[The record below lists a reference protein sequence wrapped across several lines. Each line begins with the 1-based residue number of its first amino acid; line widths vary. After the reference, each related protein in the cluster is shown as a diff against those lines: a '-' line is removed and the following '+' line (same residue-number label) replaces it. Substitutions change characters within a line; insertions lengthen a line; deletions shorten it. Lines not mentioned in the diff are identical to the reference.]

1 MQVKCLR
8 GKLELTKVKHHS
20 IRTSVDC
27 STTNATHCYGF
38 LISLAY
44 QAMNNLQH
52 GSSVIK
58 CCH

>member
-8 GKLELTKVKHHS
+8 GKLKLTKVKHRS
-20 IRTSVDC
+20 IRTSVD
-27 STTNATHCYGF
+27 STNATHCYGF

-58 CCH
+58 CRH